1 MKFAMPIKFLAKII
15 KKRKWC
21 GRTILISQ
29 KKKECFIQKIAR
41 SGQRNKL
48 PLLLFASRK
57 FEFIITSY
65 NSVYAATISSAYYA
79 GGKPY
84 TYERYE

>member
-1 MKFAMPIKFLAKII
+1 
-15 KKRKWC
+15 
-21 GRTILISQ
+21 
-29 KKKECFIQKIAR
+29 
-41 SGQRNKL
+41 
-48 PLLLFASRK
+48 LFASRK